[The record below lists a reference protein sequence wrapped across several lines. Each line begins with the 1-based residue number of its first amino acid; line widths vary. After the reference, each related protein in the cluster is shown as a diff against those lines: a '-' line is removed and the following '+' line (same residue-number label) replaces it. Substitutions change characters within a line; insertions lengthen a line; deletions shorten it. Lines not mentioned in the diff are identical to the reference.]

1 LGAEP
6 CKLKTERPV
15 IIRDNDIVF
24 TVLFGN
30 KKYKIQTYQ
39 GAYRNLMQ
47 LITDKIFIEDFGDCK
62 GMGRCGTCMVTI
74 TNWKSKEPL
83 KERNEAATLNKAG
96 NDNKNIRLSCQILIT
111 EDLSNAIVSIEDTE
125 V

>member
-1 LGAEP
+1 
-6 CKLKTERPV
+6 V

-74 TNWKSKEPL
+74 KNWKSKEPL

>member
-74 TNWKSKEPL
+74 TNWKTKEPL

>member
-15 IIRDNDIVF
+15 TTQKNDIVF

-30 KKYKIQTYQ
+30 KKYEIQTHQ

-62 GMGRCGTCMVTI
+62 GMGRCGTCTATI
-74 TNWKSKEPL
+74 TNWKNREPL
-83 KERNEAATLNKAG
+83 KERNEVTTLNKAG
-96 NDNKNIRLSCQILIT
+96 NDNKNVRLSCQILIT

>member
-1 LGAEP
+1 
-6 CKLKTERPV
+6 V

-39 GAYRNLMQ
+39 REYRNLMQ

-74 TNWKSKEPL
+74 TNWKNSEPL
-83 KERNEAATLNKAG
+83 KERNEVTTLEKAG

>member
-1 LGAEP
+1 LGAKP
-6 CKLKTERPV
+6 CKLKTERTV

-39 GAYRNLMQ
+39 REYRNLMQ

-74 TNWKSKEPL
+74 TNWKNSEPL
-83 KERNEAATLNKAG
+83 KERNEVTTLEKAG

>member
-24 TVLFGN
+24 TVLLGN

-39 GAYRNLMQ
+39 GEYRNLMQ

-111 EDLSNAIVSIEDTE
+111 EDLSNTIVCIEHSAG
-125 V
+125 